1 MTKKLVNMVFESTP
15 KRCSLREA
23 DRKKKIFG
31 KKYNKVS
38 EKIQRISVMVNFRDT
53 DRVSLTQWTHLKSKM
68 HAEGT
73 TKGILWVFFPPSNP
87 F

>member
-1 MTKKLVNMVFESTP
+1 MDYYRTKKLVNMVFESTP

-38 EKIQRISVMVNFRDT
+38 EKIQRISVM
-53 DRVSLTQWTHLKSKM
+53 DRVSLTQWTHLKRNSL
-68 HAEGT
+68 GD
-73 TKGILWVFFPPSNP
+73 F
-87 F
+87 